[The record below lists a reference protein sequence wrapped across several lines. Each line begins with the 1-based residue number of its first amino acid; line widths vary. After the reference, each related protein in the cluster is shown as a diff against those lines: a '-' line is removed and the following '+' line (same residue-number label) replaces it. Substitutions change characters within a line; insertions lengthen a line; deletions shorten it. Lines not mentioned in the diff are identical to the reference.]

1 MKIAH
6 RLLLFLL
13 PALFFLA
20 SCAPMIPEKRVV
32 VTESAPSS
40 IGSSSQAVVA
50 GNSLYISGQIGVE
63 PLRGQLVPGGI
74 LAETQQALSN
84 IDALL
89 KVAGYTKRD
98 VVRMEVYLTNM
109 NDYQTVQSIFDNYFT
124 SVPPVVN
131 YVEINR
137 LPRGAMVSLVATAT
151 K

>member
-1 MKIAH
+1 MSIAH
-6 RLLLFLL
+6 RLLLFSF

-20 SCAPMIPEKRVV
+20 SCAPVISPKRVI
-32 VTESAPSS
+32 VTESAPSP
-40 IGSSSQAVVA
+40 IGSSSQAVEA

-74 LAETQQALSN
+74 LGETQQALKN

-89 KVAGYTKRD
+89 TQAGYTKRD
-98 VVRMEVYLTNM
+98 VVRVEVYLTNM

-124 SVPPVVN
+124 SVPPVVH